1 MSHYL
6 VTGGAGLIGT
16 NLVKKLL
23 SDGHSVVVLDN
34 YAGGKKEDR
43 IQAGAEDVEGD
54 IRRMA
59 DFDRICEKKKLDGI
73 FHMAALPRVT
83 FSVERPV
90 ETHDVNVNGL
100 VTTLEAMRKYKIK
113 RLIFSSSSS
122 TYGDQEKFPLTEDD
136 MIKRPISPYALHK
149 FIGEHYCRLYSLL
162 YGIETVSLI
171 YFNVYGPY
179 FDPDGAYAP

>member
-6 VTGGAGLIGT
+6 VTGGAGFIGT

-43 IQAGAEDVEGD
+43 IQAGAEYVEGT
-54 IRRMA
+54 
-59 DFDRICEKKKLDGI
+59 FDGWRILIGLRKEKADGI

-100 VTTLEAMRKYKIK
+100 VTTLER
-113 RLIFSSSSS
+113 
-122 TYGDQEKFPLTEDD
+122 
-136 MIKRPISPYALHK
+136 
-149 FIGEHYCRLYSLL
+149 
-162 YGIETVSLI
+162 
-171 YFNVYGPY
+171 
-179 FDPDGAYAP
+179 